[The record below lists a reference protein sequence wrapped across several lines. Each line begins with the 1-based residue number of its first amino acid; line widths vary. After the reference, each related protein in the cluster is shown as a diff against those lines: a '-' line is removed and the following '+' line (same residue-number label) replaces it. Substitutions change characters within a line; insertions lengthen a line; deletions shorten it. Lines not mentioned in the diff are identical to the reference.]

1 MKKCAVLIDNE
12 KIKYP
17 NTGLFSFCVELTAA
31 IESVKDEYALDTTYL
46 IKERSK
52 KDLPGVKH
60 RFIKYI
66 DKHFFSAGAGVDAY
80 HATFQFDSF
89 MPRRTPS
96 VLTIHDLNFLYEKV
110 GKPKKLRKY
119 RRWVQRNI
127 DKADYLVAI
136 SEFAKSDVL
145 KHLDVKGKPFDVI
158 YNGCSF
164 YGGEK
169 IENPSYKP
177 SSKFIFSVGTV
188 LAKKNFHTLPTL
200 LVGND
205 YELVIAGRLSDYT
218 DVIEAEARQFGVESR
233 VHIIGEITEAEKD
246 WYYRNCTAFAFPSIA
261 EGFGLPL
268 IEAMSYGKPT
278 FISRHTSLPE
288 IGRDYSFYFNYEFDR
303 ELMRKEFEDGMA
315 KFAECD
321 AQRQIDYARS
331 YSWENAAR
339 AYCQIYKKL
348 ATK

>member
-1 MKKCAVLIDNE
+1 MKKTAVLIDNE

-17 NTGLFSFCVELTAA
+17 NTGLFSFCVELTKA
-31 IESVKDEYALDTTYL
+31 IEAVKDEYDLDTTYL

-60 RFIKYI
+60 RYVKVI
-66 DKHFFSAGAGVDAY
+66 DKILFCAGRGVDVY
-80 HATFQFDSF
+80 HATFQLDKFISSSK
-89 MPRRTPS
+89 PC
-96 VLTIHDLNFLYEKV
+96 VLTIHDLNFLYEKA
-110 GKPKKLRKY
+110 GKDNKIQKY
-119 RRWVQRNI
+119 KRWVQRNI
-127 DKADYLVAI
+127 DKADHLVAI
-136 SEFAKSDVL
+136 SEFAKGDVL
-145 KHLDVKGKPFDVI
+145 ANLDTKGKPFDVI

-164 YGGEK
+164 YSGEK
-169 IENPSYKP
+169 IEKPSYTP

-188 LAKKNFHTLPTL
+188 LEKKNFHTLPTL
-200 LVGND
+200 LRGND

-218 DVIEAEARQFGVESR
+218 DVIQAEARTFGVEDR

-246 WYYRNCTAFAFPSIA
+246 WYYRNCLAFAFPSIA

-288 IGRDYSFYFNYEFDR
+288 IGRDHSFYFNYEFDR
-303 ELMRKEFEDGMA
+303 ELMREEFNDGMSE
-315 KFAECD
+315 FARRD
-321 AQRQIDYARS
+321 VQAQIDYAHS
-331 YSWENAAR
+331 YSWESAAR

-348 ATK
+348 AAK